1 MSITLPRILRT
12 LACAAVMLPAA
23 AQAADFVSITGNT
36 VNVRKQPNTRSEVAW
51 ELSKGY
57 PLQIEQRQGQWLKVR
72 DFEESLGWVFS
83 PLTGKTPHRVV
94 TPASPTCAPTP
105 ARGTRWWASWISTRW
120 CARWASRTT
129 GRKYGAKAASAAG
142 WPSGLPGGGEAR
154 PANRQLAEGKSAW
167 PQSQLEQKVR
177 HRQRQAGHHMSA
189 TPTELVTVQS
199 SHGGTADN
207 WAQ

>member
-94 TPASPTCAPTP
+94 TARIANLRAGPGQGHKVVGKLDQHEVVRTLGKQDDWAQVRRESGQRDWVAKRLTWGVVRRVRQIGSLPKASPLG
-105 ARGTRWWASWISTRW
+105 RRVRWSKKLGIVS
-120 CARWASRTT
+120 
-129 GRKYGAKAASAAG
+129 GR
-142 WPSGLPGGGEAR
+142 LDTIC
-154 PANRQLAEGKSAW
+154 
-167 PQSQLEQKVR
+167 PQRRLN
-177 HRQRQAGHHMSA
+177 
-189 TPTELVTVQS
+189 L
-199 SHGGTADN
+199 
-207 WAQ
+207 

>member
-1 MSITLPRILRT
+1 MSDDRRHVRLPGTRRLPA
-12 LACAAVMLPAA
+12 LLAAVMLPAA

-94 TPASPTCAPTP
+94 T
-105 ARGTRWWASWISTRW
+105 ARIAKKDLAVVCETAGVPQPKDSAELHDRPLNIEINCERKPDG
-120 CARWASRTT
+120 RIVNVIT
-129 GRKYGAKAASAAG
+129 GVFKADV
-142 WPSGLPGGGEAR
+142 
-154 PANRQLAEGKSAW
+154 N
-167 PQSQLEQKVR
+167 
-177 HRQRQAGHHMSA
+177 
-189 TPTELVTVQS
+189 
-199 SHGGTADN
+199 HGPH
-207 WAQ
+207 

>member
-94 TPASPTCAPTP
+94 T
-105 ARGTRWWASWISTRW
+105 ARIANLRAGPGQGHKVVGKLDQHEVV
-120 CARWASRTT
+120 RT
-129 GRKYGAKAASAAG
+129 
-142 WPSGLPGGGEAR
+142 L
-154 PANRQLAEGKSAW
+154 GK
-167 PQSQLEQKVR
+167 Q
-177 HRQRQAGHHMSA
+177 
-189 TPTELVTVQS
+189 
-199 SHGGTADN
+199 DD
-207 WAQ
+207 WAQVRRESGQRGWVAKRLTLGW